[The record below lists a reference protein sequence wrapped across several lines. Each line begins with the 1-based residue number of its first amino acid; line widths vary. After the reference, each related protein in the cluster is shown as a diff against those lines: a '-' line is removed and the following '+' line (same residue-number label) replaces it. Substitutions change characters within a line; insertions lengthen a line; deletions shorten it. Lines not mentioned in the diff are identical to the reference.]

1 MRPLICLSDGKLSG
15 RICRSKIPAL
25 FTRAVTR
32 PNRWS
37 TVSKKLDDILLGNNI
52 SGNGDRRQPYLGD
65 PAYDIVCSGWVM
77 PIINTNGI
85 PFFGS

>member
-1 MRPLICLSDGKLSG
+1 MPQRWQVVRAHLPLQNTRIIHQSSDPTQLLVYG
-15 RICRSKIPAL
+15 
-25 FTRAVTR
+25 F
-32 PNRWS
+32 
-37 TVSKKLDDILLGNNI
+37 KKLDGILLGSNI